1 MRKLREESDAKHIS
15 DETAYKF
22 VDLRD
27 VKSAIADIAEDII
40 YEIKERIEDG
50 EEEIDVNSV
59 ANNVEES
66 YFDTD
71 KEMHIMIA
79 GKMARDMS
87 EDEVIEVLKEAD
99 PEFEGIFEGDGE
111 DEGEEDENDED
122 EEEVDPSEDVDPDN
136 ENYWKDFSQV
146 EEGDKGEDYNGEKCT
161 ITRKASAQELA
172 DEYYSEISELLVDG
186 DIDED
191 DDCVVV
197 DFDDGESNVAYVYGP
212 DGVVVKKTKKK
223 SK

>member
-1 MRKLREESDAKHIS
+1 MKLREEADAMHIS

-79 GKMARDMS
+79 GKMARDMD
-87 EDEVIEVLKEAD
+87 EDEVIAVLKEAD
-99 PEFEGIFEGDGE
+99 PEFEGIFED
-111 DEGEEDENDED
+111 DEEDED
-122 EEEVDPSEDVDPDN
+122 EEEVDVSEDIDPDN

-161 ITRKASAQELA
+161 ITLKASARSLA
-172 DEYYSEISELLVDG
+172 NSGYSEISELLNEG

-212 DGVVVKKTKKK
+212 DGVVVKKDKKEK
-223 SK
+223 K

>member
-1 MRKLREESDAKHIS
+1 MVL
-15 DETAYKF
+15 
-22 VDLRD
+22 
-27 VKSAIADIAEDII
+27 I

-79 GKMARDMS
+79 GKMARDMD

-99 PEFEGIFEGDGE
+99 PEFEGIFEGGDDSE
-111 DEGEEDENDED
+111 DEDDD
-122 EEEVDPSEDVDPDN
+122 SMDDPDN
-136 ENYWKDFSQV
+136 ENYWKPFSQV
-146 EEGDKGEDYNGEKCT
+146 KKGDKGEDYNGEPCT
-161 ITRKASAQELA
+161 ILSKTSAEDLA
-172 DEYYSEISELLVDG
+172 GWSEIGELLDAG
-186 DIDED
+186 DIDPD

-197 DFDDGESNVAYVYGP
+197 EFDDHPGEKVAYVYAP
-212 DGVVVKKTKKK
+212 DGVVVKKDKKEK
-223 SK
+223 K

>member
-1 MRKLREESDAKHIS
+1 MRLKEESDAKHIS

-50 EEEIDVNSV
+50 EEEIDVNDV

-111 DEGEEDENDED
+111 DENEDNEDED

>member
-1 MRKLREESDAKHIS
+1 MRKLKEEADAKHIS

-22 VDLRD
+22 VDLKD

-50 EEEIDVNSV
+50 EEEIDVNDV

-99 PEFEGIFEGDGE
+99 PEFEGILEDDGE
-111 DEGEEDENDED
+111 GDED
-122 EEEVDPSEDVDPDN
+122 EEEEEVDVEDVDPDN

-161 ITRKASAQELA
+161 ITRKASEGELA
-172 DEYYSEISELLVDG
+172 DRYSEISELLDEG
-186 DIDED
+186 GIDED

-197 DFDDGESNVAYVYGP
+197 DFDDGESDVAYVYGP

>member
-1 MRKLREESDAKHIS
+1 MKLREEADAMHIS

-22 VDLRD
+22 VDLRG

-79 GKMARDMS
+79 GKMARDMD
-87 EDEVIEVLKEAD
+87 EDEVIAVLKEAD
-99 PEFEGIFEGDGE
+99 PEFEGIFED
-111 DEGEEDENDED
+111 DEEDED
-122 EEEVDPSEDVDPDN
+122 EEEVDVSEDIDPDN

-161 ITRKASAQELA
+161 ITLKASARSLA
-172 DEYYSEISELLVDG
+172 NSGYSEISELLNEG

-212 DGVVVKKTKKK
+212 DGVVVKKDKKEK
-223 SK
+223 K

>member
-22 VDLRD
+22 VDLKD

-111 DEGEEDENDED
+111 DEGEEDEGEEDENDED

-186 DIDED
+186 D
-191 DDCVVV
+191 
-197 DFDDGESNVAYVYGP
+197 DGESNVAYVYGP

>member
-1 MRKLREESDAKHIS
+1 MRKLREDTDAKNIS

-27 VKSAIADIAEDII
+27 VKSAISDIADDII
-40 YEIKERIEDG
+40 YEIKERMEDG
-50 EEEIDVNSV
+50 EEDIDVNSV
-59 ANNVEES
+59 AENVEES

-79 GKMARDMS
+79 GKMARDLS
-87 EDEVIEVLKEAD
+87 EEEVMEVLKEAD
-99 PEFEGIFEGDGE
+99 PEFSKFLEEGDG
-111 DEGEEDENDED
+111 DDED
-122 EEEVDPSEDVDPDN
+122 EEEEVGPEDVDPDN

-146 EEGDKGEDYNGEKCT
+146 EEGDAGEDYNGEKCT
-161 ITRKASAQELA
+161 VTRKATAQELA
-172 DEYYSEISELLVDG
+172 DDNYSEISELLDAD
-186 DIDED
+186 DIDAD

-197 DFDDGESNVAYVYGP
+197 DFDDGESDVAYVYGP
-212 DGVVVKKTKKK
+212 DGVIVRKTKKK

>member
-1 MRKLREESDAKHIS
+1 MRLKEETDAKHIS

-50 EEEIDVNSV
+50 EEEIDVNDV

-111 DEGEEDENDED
+111 DESDEDESDED

-161 ITRKASAQELA
+161 ITLKASARSLA
-172 DEYYSEISELLVDG
+172 NSGYSEISELLDEG

>member
-50 EEEIDVNSV
+50 EEEIDVNDV

-111 DEGEEDENDED
+111 DESGSLDAQVACGLLRRRALDLGHQ
-122 EEEVDPSEDVDPDN
+122 
-136 ENYWKDFSQV
+136 KRAGSQV
-146 EEGDKGEDYNGEKCT
+146 PHQGHRHLRT
-161 ITRKASAQELA
+161 
-172 DEYYSEISELLVDG
+172 DG
-186 DIDED
+186 D
-191 DDCVVV
+191 VRPRR
-197 DFDDGESNVAYVYGP
+197 GRRM
-212 DGVVVKKTKKK
+212 
-223 SK
+223 